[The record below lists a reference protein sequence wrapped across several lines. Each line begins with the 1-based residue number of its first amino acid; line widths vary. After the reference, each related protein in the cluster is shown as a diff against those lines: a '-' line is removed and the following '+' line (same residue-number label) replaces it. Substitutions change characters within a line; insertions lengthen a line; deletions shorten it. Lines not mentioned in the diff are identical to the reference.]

1 MATIKITFDKRA
13 SNTTKDKRYPLVLRV
28 GHNRKT
34 RDISFNMHL
43 KENQYDF
50 QTGKITGILN
60 SVRHTKR
67 IRKIFSDVD
76 FWIDEH
82 EGEIKNWEMERL
94 KSKIEQRFFKKSPSR
109 TILNHGGVYLSR
121 LRMEKRFSTAS
132 SYEDSLK
139 ALIKFRKSSR
149 GKDDFALIKTLYAIK
164 EDKMIP
170 LDEFRDLDM
179 EIKAIDYGFAKDFKA
194 YLSNRYKSKN
204 TPAIY
209 LRSLQAIINDAGKT
223 FDDLRDHKPLSN
235 IKKKSHAN
243 APAPLDL
250 TDIHKI
256 RTLEL
261 VPHTPIWDNRN
272 YLLFMF
278 NNMGMNFFDMAILKR
293 FQFTEGRIK
302 YFRKKT
308 HYEGDYFSVLQNG
321 ESLEIIN
328 YYLNGQE
335 DDEYLFPIIPQSTST
350 ERLHR
355 VNNAKVKTFNNYAK
369 RIAKLADVE
378 KKITTYTLR
387 DTWTNIGLDLGIDI
401 RKISSGLGHSSV
413 KVTEK
418 HYGKSVTEKIL
429 DEINARI
436 TGTQVKDKQ
445 G

>member
-13 SNTTKDKRYPLVLRV
+13 SNTTKDKKHPLVLRI

-34 RDISFNMHL
+34 RDISFNLHL
-43 KENQYDF
+43 KENQYNF
-50 QTGKITGILN
+50 ATGKITGILN
-60 SVRHTKR
+60 AVRHTKR
-67 IRKIFSDVD
+67 TRKTYSDVD
-76 FWIDEH
+76 LWIDEN
-82 EGEIKNWEMERL
+82 EGEIKNWEMEGL
-94 KSKIEQRFFKKSPSR
+94 KSEIERRFFKKSPSR
-109 TILNHGGVYLSR
+109 TILNHGGVYLYR
-121 LRMEKRFSTAS
+121 LRLENRFSTAS
-132 SYEDSLK
+132 SYEDALK
-139 ALIKFRKSSR
+139 SLIKFRKSSK
-149 GKDDFALIKTLYAIK
+149 GKDDMALIKTLYEIK

-170 LDEFRDLDM
+170 LEEFKDFDM

-194 YLSNRYKSKN
+194 YLTNRYKSKN

-209 LRSLQAIINDAGKT
+209 LRSLQAIVNDAGKT
-223 FDDLRDHKPLSN
+223 FDDLKDHKPLSN

-250 TDIHKI
+250 MDIHKI
-256 RTLEL
+256 RTLKL

-293 FQFTEGRIK
+293 FQFEEGRIK

-328 YYLNGQE
+328 NYLTEQ
-335 DDEYLFPIIPQSTST
+335 DDDDYLFPIIPHNTSP

-369 RIAKLADVE
+369 RIAKLVGVE

-413 KVTEK
+413 QVTEK
-418 HYGKSVTEKIL
+418 HYGKSITEKIL
-429 DEINARI
+429 DDINAKI
-436 TGTQVKDKQ
+436 TGVEGT
-445 G
+445 